1 MKYNVQMLV
10 TGTVTKTVD
19 ADSPYKAK
27 EIASEKYGDQSII
40 LCSRCAHV
48 VEGLS
53 ISEDPDSYEV
63 ELIEEFLFCQ
73 IHSPPF
79 QFYVAIFFDNS

>member
-10 TGTVTKTVD
+10 TGTVTKTVE

-27 EIASEKYGDQSII
+27 EIASEKYGDQSIT
-40 LCSRCAHV
+40 LCSRCAHI

-53 ISEDPDSYEV
+53 NIRRSR
-63 ELIEEFLFCQ
+63 FL
-73 IHSPPF
+73 
-79 QFYVAIFFDNS
+79 

>member
-27 EIASEKYGDQSII
+27 EIASEKYGDQSIL
-40 LCSRCAHV
+40 LCSRCAQV
-48 VEGLS
+48 VDGLS
-53 ISEDPDSYEV
+53 ISEDPDSYEA
-63 ELIEEFLFCQ
+63 ELIEE
-73 IHSPPF
+73 
-79 QFYVAIFFDNS
+79 

>member
-10 TGTVTKTVD
+10 TGMVTKTVE

-27 EIASEKYGDQSII
+27 EIASEKYGDQSIT
-40 LCSRCAHV
+40 LCSRCAHI

-53 ISEDPDSYEV
+53 ISEDPDSYEA
-63 ELIEEFLFCQ
+63 ELIEE
-73 IHSPPF
+73 I
-79 QFYVAIFFDNS
+79 D

>member
-10 TGTVTKTVD
+10 TGTVTKTVE

-27 EIASEKYGDQSII
+27 EIVSEKYGDQSIT
-40 LCSRCAHV
+40 LCSRCAHI

-53 ISEDPDSYEV
+53 ISEDPDSYEA
-63 ELIEEFLFCQ
+63 ELIEE
-73 IHSPPF
+73 I
-79 QFYVAIFFDNS
+79 D

>member
-10 TGTVTKTVD
+10 AGTVTKTVE

-27 EIASEKYGDQSII
+27 DIASENYGDQSIT

-53 ISEDPDSYEV
+53 ISEDPDSYKA
-63 ELIEEFLFCQ
+63 ELIEE
-73 IHSPPF
+73 
-79 QFYVAIFFDNS
+79 